1 MLTAITVACDNP
13 FTMPVLG
20 AAPRD
25 SLIIQSVTGLG
36 PADKSLFMGDYSR
49 DGGMY
54 GGRRVNMRNPVM
66 LIEINPNFGLGES
79 VEGWR
84 DVLYRAFNDPN
95 INSDDV
101 TLILHDDVKPD
112 RYLTGYTEK
121 FEAEAFSKDTTA
133 QISMI
138 CPDPYL
144 RDVTPTVVTPPEGV
158 EGWQTVPFIY
168 NGSSEAGFEVT
179 IKVTSA
185 TQTLTLDNNGKLMVL
200 TYPTFQVGDIVYIN
214 TKPGERQ
221 ITLTKAAD
229 HVVYDVLYTLFSASP
244 WLDLHSQTN
253 TLQVYG
259 DSKSR
264 VVAAITN
271 LTYTQSYWGV

>member
-1 MLTAITVACDNP
+1 MLTAITVVCDNP
-13 FTMPVLG
+13 FVMPVLG

-36 PADKSLFMGDYSR
+36 PADKSLFMGDYAR

-66 LIEINPNFGLGES
+66 LVEINPNFGLGES

-84 DVLYRAFNDPN
+84 DILYRAFNDPN
-95 INSDDV
+95 VNSDDV

-112 RYLTGYTEK
+112 RFLTGFTEK
-121 FEAEAFSKDTTA
+121 FETEVFSKDTTA

-144 RDVTPTVVTPPEGV
+144 RDVTPTVVTPPAGV

-168 NGSSEAGFEVT
+168 NGSAETGFEVT
-179 IKVTSA
+179 IKITSA

-200 TYPTFQVGDIVYIN
+200 TYPTFQVGDIVHVN
-214 TKPGERQ
+214 TKPGERK
-221 ITLTKAAD
+221 ITLTKASD
-229 HVVYDVLYTLFSASP
+229 HLDYDILYTLYSASP

-253 TLQVYG
+253 SLQVYG